1 MSLYKFELFAD
12 YFQFYL
18 MDVEANDDTSEIWSR
33 EAHDNKLGILKNTL
47 AIGTFR
53 NVDVKVEIELCEA
66 EPSIDLEEWDHASIG
81 YFEIISGECAV
92 LGCTDYLPEAK
103 TITLM
108 PGIYSALSLAKGL
121 DTITNEWEPAEDLYK
136 VILWPS
142 DKKEFKGL
150 KSYDHT

>member
-18 MDVEANDDTSEIWSR
+18 MDVKSNDDTSVIWSR

-53 NVDVKVEIELCEA
+53 NVDVNVEIELCEN
-66 EPSIDLEEWDHASIG
+66 EPIVNLEEWDQAAVG
-81 YFEIISGECAV
+81 FFEIISGECAV
-92 LGCTDYLPEAK
+92 FGCTDYLPEAK
-103 TITLM
+103 TIKLK
-108 PGIYSALSLAKGL
+108 PGNYSALSLAKGL
-121 DTITNEWEPAEDLYK
+121 DTITSEWEPADDLYK

-142 DKKEFKGL
+142 SKKEFKGL
-150 KSYDHT
+150 KSYDVT